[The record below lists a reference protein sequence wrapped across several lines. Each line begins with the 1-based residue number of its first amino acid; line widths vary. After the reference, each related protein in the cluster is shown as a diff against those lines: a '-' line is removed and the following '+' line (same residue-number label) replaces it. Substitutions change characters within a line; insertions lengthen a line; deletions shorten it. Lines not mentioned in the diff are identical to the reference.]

1 MILLCFSYLLAH
13 TVVSKVRGL
22 LNLII
27 CKSWGCCNSF
37 PAKQGFTIVIYSK
50 TSMYHIYMCTS
61 GHTYHTHVFVSQIH
75 SALTLAQMAQMAS
88 SHSTQCLIM
97 RKVWQWESSMDTPG
111 CTCTCVTWIPSE
123 TGLIPL
129 ICPLAFHG
137 SKSSQFLHL
146 DKWATETPGS
156 LQLLVQTS
164 RTFTLTL
171 IPVADIQTH
180 RNTPKLKIEG
190 NKRADK
196 TVLTTGYDQ
205 MYAEQL
211 ATCLHV
217 PFIV

>member
-97 RKVWQWESSMDTPG
+97 RKVWQWESSMHTPG
-111 CTCTCVTWIPSE
+111 CTCTCKTWIPPE

-137 SKSSQFLHL
+137 SNFPSFYTWTNEPLRPQGPFSCWYRPLALSHSHSFQLLTFRP
-146 DKWATETPGS
+146 TETHLS
-156 LQLLVQTS
+156 W
-164 RTFTLTL
+164 
-171 IPVADIQTH
+171 
-180 RNTPKLKIEG
+180 KLKVI
-190 NKRADK
+190 R
-196 TVLTTGYDQ
+196 
-205 MYAEQL
+205 EQTRL
-211 ATCLHV
+211 CWQQAMTRCMQNS
-217 PFIV
+217 